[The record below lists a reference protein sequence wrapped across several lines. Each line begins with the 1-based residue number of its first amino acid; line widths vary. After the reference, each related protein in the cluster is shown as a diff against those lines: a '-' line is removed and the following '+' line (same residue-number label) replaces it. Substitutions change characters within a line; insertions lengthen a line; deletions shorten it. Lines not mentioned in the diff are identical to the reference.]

1 MARYFIHSVSGGA
14 GGFFSVNGQV
24 LDADAG
30 VDTGFSVDRLFVDPA
45 LTASARQQIQ
55 DQLVPAV
62 NAQLVNSQIP
72 LVFIASD
79 IEWVC

>member
-1 MARYFIHSVSGGA
+1 MARYFIHSVFGGA

-24 LDADAG
+24 LDKDADI
-30 VDTGFSVDRLFVDPA
+30 DTGFSVDRLYVDPA
-45 LTASARQQIQ
+45 VSTSARQQIQ

-62 NAQLVNSQIP
+62 NAQLANSQIP